1 MNLTDRIIAEI
12 DKGLKFSLHNYQK
25 ETREYPASNIEDNN
39 LNEISRNHSAN
50 LMRVNHAGEVAAQ
63 GLYRGQ
69 ALTAKLE
76 GTKERMDQAALEEL
90 DHLSWC
96 NKRLEELNDKPS
108 ALNPLWYG
116 LSFGMGAIAGAAGD
130 KWSLGFV
137 HETEEQVVIHLKGH
151 LDKLSSEDKKTVAI
165 LEQMSADEAKHSQ
178 EALDSGAENLPEGVK
193 KLMSIVAKVMTKSS
207 YYV

>member
-1 MNLTDRIIAEI
+1 MNFVDQIISEI
-12 DKGLKFSLHNYQK
+12 DKGIKFSLDNYQK
-25 ETREYPASNIEDNN
+25 ENRQYPASKIPEDDLSEFDRNN
-39 LNEISRNHSAN
+39 SAN
-50 LMRVNHAGEVAAQ
+50 LMRVNHSGEVAAQ

-69 ALTAKLE
+69 ALTARLE
-76 GTKERMDQAALEEL
+76 GTREKMDHAALEEL

-108 ALNPLWYG
+108 ILNPVWYG

-137 HETEEQVVIHLKGH
+137 HETEEQVVIHLEEH
-151 LDKLSSEDKKTVAI
+151 LEKLTNNDKKTIAI
-165 LEQMSADEAKHSQ
+165 LEQMRIDEAQHSE
-178 EALDSGAENLPEGVK
+178 EAIESGAEILPEGVK
-193 KLMSIVAKVMTKSS
+193 KIMSLIAKVMTKSS

>member
-1 MNLTDRIIAEI
+1 MNFVDQIISEI
-12 DKGLKFSLHNYQK
+12 DKGIKFSLDNYQK
-25 ETREYPASNIEDNN
+25 ENRRYPASNIQEDD
-39 LNEISRNHSAN
+39 LNEFDRNNSAN
-50 LMRVNHAGEVAAQ
+50 LMRVNHSGEVAAQ

-69 ALTAKLE
+69 ALTARLE
-76 GTKERMDQAALEEL
+76 GTREKMDHAALEEL

-108 ALNPLWYG
+108 LLNPLWYG

-137 HETEEQVVIHLKGH
+137 HETEEQVVIHLEEH
-151 LDKLSSEDKKTVAI
+151 LEKLSNKDKKTIAI
-165 LEQMSADEAKHSQ
+165 LEQMRIDEAQHSE
-178 EALDSGAENLPEGVK
+178 EALESGAEILPEGVK
-193 KLMSIVAKVMTKSS
+193 KIMSLIAKVMTKSS